1 MDDVKESLLVDGHGN
16 DDKNQAAYGPKILR
30 AGSPAGCTA
39 GCTAG
44 SPAGCT
50 AGCAGWLFLVFER
63 LFAFLLAFLD
73 WT

>member
-39 GCTAG
+39 GCT
-44 SPAGCT
+44 
-50 AGCAGWLFLVFER
+50 GWLFLVFER

>member
-39 GCTAG
+39 A
-44 SPAGCT
+44 CT

-63 LFAFLLAFLD
+63 LFVFLLAFLD

>member
-16 DDKNQAAYGPKILR
+16 DDKNQAAYGPKLLR
-30 AGSPAGCTA
+30 AGSPA

-50 AGCAGWLFLVFER
+50 AGCAGWLLLVFER

>member
-30 AGSPAGCTA
+30 AGSPAGC
-39 GCTAG
+39 
-44 SPAGCT
+44 
-50 AGCAGWLFLVFER
+50 AGWFFLVFER